1 MSGTSATDE
10 RLVWEAYPS
19 WAQFV
24 WLYFFSAMAAIR
36 GAFFL
41 RFGVSGWEMWMAGAV
56 VLLGCA
62 AAARRWARYSISSR
76 RIVVTNGYT
85 KKEIEALALDE
96 IGEITVKQRPIARFF
111 GIGTLVIRAVGGDCV
126 MALRGIS
133 DPEVIKSRLAALRPK
148 INAAATER
156 VASP

>member
-19 WAQFV
+19 WAQFT

-36 GAFFL
+36 GALFL

-96 IGEITVKQRPIARFF
+96 IGEITVKQGPIARFF
-111 GIGTLVIRAVGGDCV
+111 GIGTLVIRAVSGGRV

-133 DPEVIKSRLAALRPK
+133 DPEVIKSRLDVLRPK
-148 INAAATER
+148 MNAAATER